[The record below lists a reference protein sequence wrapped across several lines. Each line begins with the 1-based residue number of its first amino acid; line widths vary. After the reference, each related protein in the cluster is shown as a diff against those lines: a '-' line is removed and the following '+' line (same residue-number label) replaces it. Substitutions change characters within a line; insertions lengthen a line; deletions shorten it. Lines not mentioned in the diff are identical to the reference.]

1 VRAKGNP
8 AHGCIAR
15 RILMASTTFSPLAT
29 ARTKKLN
36 IYIMY
41 EGNHPFIVGRRT
53 EKNAKGKHVTRE
65 EFMKLGCL
73 WPTRV
78 AKTREEF
85 ATLLGETI
93 LDEVFAPATT
103 TAPVGRTRP
112 THPTGR
118 HVNGVAVDHEDE
130 AQEMPWEHGAR
141 DALERFMATGQIDGE
156 TGTVEFHDDQ
166 DPHDRPITCKDLDDL
181 RVLLHEIGGNGWS
194 GSVPVESGIPVWD
207 WSEVSDDYID
217 QALELRPDLVE
228 FFDR

>member
-1 VRAKGNP
+1 
-8 AHGCIAR
+8 
-15 RILMASTTFSPLAT
+15 MASTTFSPLAT

-93 LDEVFAPATT
+93 LDEVFAPQTA
-103 TAPVGRTRP
+103 TAPSGGQVRGTRSLNP
-112 THPTGR
+112 NARP
-118 HVNGVAVDHEDE
+118 VKALGVDPDDDV
-130 AQEMPWEHGAR
+130 QEMPWEHGAR
-141 DALERFMATGQIDGE
+141 EALERFMGTGQTDAEAGS
-156 TGTVEFHDDQ
+156 VEFHDEQ
-166 DPHDRPITCKDLDDL
+166 DPHNRPIACKDLDEL

-194 GSVPVESGIPVWD
+194 ASVPVESGIPVWD
-207 WSEVSDDYID
+207 WNEVSERYID
-217 QALELRPDLVE
+217 DALELRPDLIE
-228 FFDR
+228 FLDR